1 MNTNY
6 NYNFI
11 YPYIFI
17 FLFVYLCNSI
27 LFLNLPK
34 KTLYVSE
41 NKTKDIKYSA
51 YNSFFGKQKILEKK
65 RKKRADSKDYLSI
78 DKILLKAIYIQNDNS
93 GWVILQEKN
102 SNKTSI
108 IEQNEYYNS
117 YKLKKL
123 YKSYIILEKN
133 EKEYKLALKDDL
145 TKLNYTINSNKNVK
159 IEVSGDDVKISRTYL
174 NSYINDLSKVWENI
188 SIKEIRVNGKIDG
201 FKVLKVKKDSVFDKL
216 GLKQFDVI
224 KRVNNQVLTSYNE
237 AFAIY
242 KNIDKTDFFLI
253 EVLRN
258 NEILELSYEI
268 N

>member
-6 NYNFI
+6 NYNFL

-17 FLFVYLCNSI
+17 FLFVYFINSL

-34 KTLYVSE
+34 KSLHLSVNNST
-41 NKTKDIKYSA
+41 DIKYSA
-51 YNSFFGKQKILEKK
+51 YNPFFAKQNLLEKEK
-65 RKKRADSKDYLSI
+65 IVKNKKNYLSI

-93 GWVILQEKN
+93 GWVILQDKN
-102 SNKTSI
+102 STKTSI
-108 IEQNEYYNS
+108 IEQNESYNS

-123 YKSYIILEKN
+123 FKSYIILEKN
-133 EKEYKLALKDDL
+133 NKEYKLVLKDGF
-145 TKLNYTINSNKNVK
+145 KNLNYIINKNKDVR
-159 IEVSGDDVKISRTYL
+159 VAFSGDDVKISRTYL

-188 SIKEIRVNGKIDG
+188 SIKEIRLNGKIDG

-216 GLKQFDVI
+216 GLKQFDII
-224 KRVNNQVLTSYNE
+224 KSVNNKVLKSYNE
-237 AFAIY
+237 AFKIY

-258 NEILELSYEI
+258 NEIVELSYEI